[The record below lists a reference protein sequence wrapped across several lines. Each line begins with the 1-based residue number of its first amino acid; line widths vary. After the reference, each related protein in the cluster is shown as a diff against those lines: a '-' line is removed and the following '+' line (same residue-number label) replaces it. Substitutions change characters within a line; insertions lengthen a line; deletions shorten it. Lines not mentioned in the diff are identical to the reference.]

1 MTKLKTIGSV
11 GIVSMA
17 ALTLVACGKSNQ
29 SNSNDAKT
37 ASKFPSSM
45 PKKAAKQGGTVKVAL
60 ETDTPFTGIF
70 SDQLATTSFDAQIAS
85 PGAESLFDTD
95 DYHKINDKGPA
106 TIKINQKNKTITI
119 TLKKGVKWSDGKQV
133 TAKDLEYPY
142 EILGNKKT
150 KA

>member
-1 MTKLKTIGSV
+1 MTKLKNIRSTSI
-11 GIVSMA
+11 ISMA
-17 ALTLVACGKSNQ
+17 ALTLVACGK
-29 SNSNDAKT
+29 NSQNNNSDDVKT

-70 SDQLATTSFDAQIAS
+70 SDQLATTSFDAQVAS

-119 TLKKGVKWSDGKQV
+119 TIKKGLNGQMASR
-133 TAKDLEYPY
+133 
-142 EILGNKKT
+142 
-150 KA
+150 